1 MKSESLMMK
10 NQTKV
15 IFHIDLNA
23 FYASCQLIEDP
34 YLKGKAFIVGG
45 SAVTKRGVVL
55 TASYEARKYGI
66 RSGMNVKDAFDLY
79 PHVLVAPTRFDLYKR
94 HSKIFFDYIKT
105 FTHKMMKASIDE
117 AYLDMTHHKD
127 PVSIAKT
134 IQKTLNDTYHLPNSI
149 GIAPTLFLAKMASD
163 MKKPLGITILRKRD
177 IVDKLFPLPLKDLY
191 GLGRKTYPKFIEEGI
206 ITIGDFTKKTNHDI
220 ILNHMSE
227 DHYQSFLTH
236 IYGNST
242 NIIDDDYQ
250 VPKSI
255 SQESTLNYDIDQED
269 LIIEMMQPLIEDALK
284 RLEKHQLYTKTIGF
298 KLKTNTF
305 KLQTRSKTL
314 MTATNDLSVIKEAIT
329 ELFMF
334 HYNHEPIRLIG
345 ITLSNF
351 VEDSKPFNLFTY
363 HLFQQGT

>member
-1 MKSESLMMK
+1 MMK

-23 FYASCQLIEDP
+23 FYANCQLIEDP

-79 PHVLVAPTRFDLYKR
+79 PHVRVAPTRFDLYKK

-105 FTHKMMKASIDE
+105 FTNKMMKASIDE
-117 AYLDMTHHKD
+117 AYLDMTHHQD
-127 PVSIAKT
+127 PLSVAKT

-177 IVDKLFPLPLKDLY
+177 IVNKMFSLPLKDLY
-191 GLGRKTYPKFIEEGI
+191 GLGRKTYPKLIEKGI
-206 ITIGDFTKKTNHDI
+206 MTIGDFTKKANHDI
-220 ILNHMSE
+220 ILHYMSE
-227 DHYQSFLTH
+227 AHYQSFLTH

-242 NIIDDDYQ
+242 NIIEAVDHK
-250 VPKSI
+250 PKSI
-255 SQESTLNYDIDQED
+255 SQETTLNYDIDQED
-269 LIIEMMQPLIEDALK
+269 LIIDMMHPLIEEALK
-284 RLEKHQLYTKTIGF
+284 RLQKHHLYVKTIGY
-298 KLKTNTF
+298 KLKTSTF

-314 MTATNDLSVIKEAIT
+314 MTPTNDINIIKEVIT
-329 ELFMF
+329 ELFML

-351 VEDSKPFNLFTY
+351 VEDNTPFNLFTY

>member
-1 MKSESLMMK
+1 M
-10 NQTKV
+10 
-15 IFHIDLNA
+15 
-23 FYASCQLIEDP
+23 
-34 YLKGKAFIVGG
+34 
-45 SAVTKRGVVL
+45 
-55 TASYEARKYGI
+55 
-66 RSGMNVKDAFDLY
+66 
-79 PHVLVAPTRFDLYKR
+79 
-94 HSKIFFDYIKT
+94 
-105 FTHKMMKASIDE
+105 
-117 AYLDMTHHKD
+117 
-127 PVSIAKT
+127 
-134 IQKTLNDTYHLPNSI
+134 
-149 GIAPTLFLAKMASD
+149 
-163 MKKPLGITILRKRD
+163 ILR
-177 IVDKLFPLPLKDLY
+177 
-191 GLGRKTYPKFIEEGI
+191 E
-206 ITIGDFTKKTNHDI
+206 KTNHAI

-255 SQESTLNYDIDQED
+255 SQETTLNYDIDQED

-284 RLEKHQLYTKTIGF
+284 RLNKHQLYTKTIGF

-329 ELFMF
+329 ELFML
-334 HYNHEPIRLIG
+334 HYHHEPIRLIG

>member
-1 MKSESLMMK
+1 ML
-10 NQTKV
+10 
-15 IFHIDLNA
+15 F
-23 FYASCQLIEDP
+23 
-34 YLKGKAFIVGG
+34 
-45 SAVTKRGVVL
+45 
-55 TASYEARKYGI
+55 
-66 RSGMNVKDAFDLY
+66 RS
-79 PHVLVAPTRFDLYKR
+79 
-94 HSKIFFDYIKT
+94 
-105 FTHKMMKASIDE
+105 
-117 AYLDMTHHKD
+117 
-127 PVSIAKT
+127 
-134 IQKTLNDTYHLPNSI
+134 
-149 GIAPTLFLAKMASD
+149 
-163 MKKPLGITILRKRD
+163 
-177 IVDKLFPLPLKDLY
+177 VDKLFPLPLKDLY

-227 DHYQSFLTH
+227 VHYQSFLTH

-242 NIIDDDYQ
+242 NIIDDNYQ

-284 RLEKHQLYTKTIGF
+284 RLEKHQLYTKTVGF
-298 KLKTNTF
+298 KIKTNTF

-314 MTATNDLSVIKEAIT
+314 KTATNDLSVIKEAIT

-351 VEDSKPFNLFTY
+351 VDDSKPFNLFTY